1 MLGREQDAQEA
12 YKEAALVSEGV
23 AAGSFAKALAS
34 LKAYDEDLVAKME
47 EAVRFLQLE
56 RGESC
61 KVLSSS
67 QSCHSSATFE
77 DDYCAPV
84 RLGLCRSTIARSA
97 MILSAPL
104 GGHVTPGEPNQGG
117 F

>member
-1 MLGREQDAQEA
+1 MLGREEDAQEA

-56 RGESC
+56 RGEYRKIS
-61 KVLSSS
+61 VPPS
-67 QSCHSSATFE
+67 
-77 DDYCAPV
+77 V
-84 RLGLCRSTIARSA
+84 
-97 MILSAPL
+97 
-104 GGHVTPGEPNQGG
+104 VTPLLQLKMAAVCTSQAGIVSLYKRQICHDLERA
-117 F
+117 FRRSCDSW

>member
-1 MLGREQDAQEA
+1 MLGREEDAQEA

-56 RGESC
+56 RGESH
-61 KVLSSS
+61 KISYSI
-67 QSCHSSATFE
+67 QRCHSSATIE
-77 DDYCAPV
+77 DGDCAPLRLDYCH
-84 RLGLCRSTIARSA
+84 STSA
-97 MILSAPL
+97 KSVMILSMPL

>member
-1 MLGREQDAQEA
+1 MGMLGREEDAQEA

-56 RGESC
+56 RGESH
-61 KVLSSS
+61 KISYP
-67 QSCHSSATFE
+67 SSA
-77 DDYCAPV
+77 
-84 RLGLCRSTIARSA
+84 
-97 MILSAPL
+97 
-104 GGHVTPGEPNQGG
+104 VTPLLQLKTVIVHHLGWDIVTLQVPNLS
-117 F
+117 

>member
-1 MLGREQDAQEA
+1 MLGREEDAQEA

-56 RGESC
+56 RGESH
-61 KVLSSS
+61 KISYSI
-67 QSCHSSATFE
+67 QRCHSSATIE
-77 DDYCAPV
+77 DGDCAPL
-84 RLGLCRSTIARSA
+84 RLGLLSLYKCQICHDLEHAFRRSCDSW
-97 MILSAPL
+97 
-104 GGHVTPGEPNQGG
+104 
-117 F
+117 